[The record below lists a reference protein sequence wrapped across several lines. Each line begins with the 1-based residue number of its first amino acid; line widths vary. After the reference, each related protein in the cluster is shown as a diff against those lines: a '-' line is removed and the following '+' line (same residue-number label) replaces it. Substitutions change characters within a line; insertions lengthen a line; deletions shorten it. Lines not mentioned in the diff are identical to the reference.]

1 MAQSNSMQPLEDL
14 VPYAAADWASGDLS
28 LKNSDGYCARYLRVV
43 TVGGSPSLV
52 LLLENG
58 QTRTYTAANAGVAA
72 GWEISRGL
80 RVAAIKQATADVT
93 VVLVGW

>member
-28 LKNSDGYCARYLRVV
+28 LKNAAGDCARYLKVV
-43 TVGGSPSLV
+43 SVGASPSLV

-58 QTRTYTAANAGVAA
+58 QTRTYTAANSVMAA
-72 GWEISRGL
+72 AWETRHGL

-93 VVLVGW
+93 AVLVGW